1 MKVLFLLNKLLE
13 KDDYL
18 RKTNLKDT
26 YLPVPLHK
34 QSQKYL
40 SFLWKEKIYQ
50 FLHLCFVLSP
60 APRVFTKF
68 LKVPISIWRRQNII
82 LILYLDDIIL
92 IAQSQ
97 KEVTMAM
104 NILIFLLQNLGPLN
118 LSSNPVRKSSFR
130 EWLSTQKKLRS
141 LLPKRK

>member
-18 RKTNLKDT
+18 CKTNLKGT

-40 SFLWKEKIYQ
+40 IFLWKEKIYQ
-50 FLHLCFVLSP
+50 FLRLCFVLSP

-82 LILYLDDIIL
+82 LILYLDDIM

-118 LSSNPVRKSSFR
+118 LSSNLVRKSSFR